1 MNHSPSYFTE
11 QDRLKTLENR
21 QRLFENP
28 NLLYWYGQL
37 YRTLFHTISN
47 FDQLSVW
54 EIGSGTSP
62 ANLYYPHIFTT
73 DILNLNYLDKVF
85 DCLNI
90 ATDTTIPDHS
100 IDIMTLTNVLHHL
113 QDPIQFLQGAS
124 YKLKKG
130 AYLYITEPY
139 FSVISY
145 PIYKLLHPEPSL
157 FNIDQPVLSDVVGP
171 LSSANQA
178 IPYLIFFKRMDW
190 LEELEPYYD
199 LSQSH
204 IGFFT
209 SLAYMASG
217 GISKKF
223 LIYHWIYKMGFKLDQ
238 FLAKHLPQIFASFF
252 WIRLKTRDDVELP
265 KRQ

>member
-1 MNHSPSYFTE
+1 M
-11 QDRLKTLENR
+11 
-21 QRLFENP
+21 
-28 NLLYWYGQL
+28 
-37 YRTLFHTISN
+37 
-47 FDQLSVW
+47 
-54 EIGSGTSP
+54 
-62 ANLYYPHIFTT
+62 
-73 DILNLNYLDKVF
+73 
-85 DCLNI
+85 
-90 ATDTTIPDHS
+90 
-100 IDIMTLTNVLHHL
+100 
-113 QDPIQFLQGAS
+113 
-124 YKLKKG
+124 
-130 AYLYITEPY
+130 
-139 FSVISY
+139 ISY

-157 FNIDQPVLSDVVGP
+157 FKIDRPVLSDVVGP